1 MGASMGPWPGHRPR
15 GPSAPLRLRHSA
27 RRPLSWRKPQKTL
40 PCQNEESDPRRQKR
54 TALSEVD
61 PADQQEAIRLPTRR
75 REQRPSLP
83 LLKRKRTGRGTSR
96 APCRSY
102 GEVQIGFAS
111 TTAALFSRAIPHTT
125 GRPSSSFWTAGEKR
139 KQRPLC
145 FLCLLLSD
153 DKQKLAFINAVYLK
167 KRNREGRRS
176 SYSRRTKKAR
186 QQQQRLHLR

>member
-83 LLKRKRTGRGTSR
+83 LLKRKRTGRGTRR

-102 GEVQIGFAS
+102 GEIQIGFAS
-111 TTAALFSRAIPHTT
+111 RRP
-125 GRPSSSFWTAGEKR
+125 PSSAMARGRFFCLQCPFPFVCSLCT
-139 KQRPLC
+139 KQAEQGSKTLC
-145 FLCLLLSD
+145 VF
-153 DKQKLAFINAVYLK
+153 NAMPF
-167 KRNREGRRS
+167 
-176 SYSRRTKKAR
+176 A
-186 QQQQRLHLR
+186 